1 MGRTKERNAYK
12 RRLKNRQRKQA
23 YLTLAEISKDGIQEW
38 LLAHKVLELAIEK
51 GKAIAIEKLSKIDRG
66 YRGDG
71 RAKLREK
78 PHHRLVPLK
87 AGGVPY

>member
-51 GKAIAIEKLSKIDRG
+51 GKAIAIEKLSKIDKSIFP
-66 YRGDG
+66 
-71 RAKLREK
+71 KLGIK
-78 PHHRLVPLK
+78 LQLK
-87 AGGVPY
+87 DDVRIFFNVQR